1 MTVIEIKGVNGQVR
15 FDGEHVTIT
24 RKGFMAFATQGMTGE
39 KSIHVDSVSAIQLKR
54 AGFFTNGYIQFDFRG
69 SQDAKG
75 GLLAAVND
83 KNTVMYKTSQQGDF
97 DKLRDAVQ
105 SRMSQRNKSFAGATL
120 VSEADELEKLA
131 SLRDRGVL
139 TNDEFEA
146 KKRQMLGLS

>member
-120 VSEADELEKLA
+120 VSVADELEKLA